1 MKKMLDKSISLVLP
15 MYNEIEYLPKAIDA
29 AKSILGELTT
39 DYEIIIVDDAST
51 DGSGKLADN
60 LSKSWNRI
68 KVIHHDKN
76 RKLGGALKTGF
87 SCATKEVIIYTDID
101 LPFDLSRLKE
111 IMPLI
116 SVSDVVIGYR
126 KGKRESV
133 VRVFYS
139 WIYNNLINF
148 IFRLN
153 IKDVNFA
160 LKIFKR
166 EILNNMQ
173 LKSEGSFINA
183 EFLAKAK
190 KLGVSIKET
199 SVEYQFRTYG
209 ISRLSTPLVI
219 CKILYEMI
227 KFYPEIT
234 LFSKKKS
241 MYDKIKKIYNKA
253 DFWTRIYIFGRF
265 KTCPFDKIEKFIP
278 KKGNI
283 VDLGCGTALLL
294 NFLTLEQGERSL
306 FGFDID
312 KRKISVAMES
322 VKGRHGISIEEKDI
336 NSDSLALPKAGCI
349 TFLDVLSYFD
359 FSKKKKLLVRLY
371 DFLEPDGLLIIK
383 DIDRNFSL
391 KYLFAFFQE
400 FLAVKVLGL
409 TSADGLYF
417 ADKKSYLSL
426 LKECKFI
433 TNVFDLSK
441 GYLYPHILYVCH
453 K

>member
-1 MKKMLDKSISLVLP
+1 MLNKSISLVFP

-29 AKSILGELTT
+29 AKSILGELTA
-39 DYEIIIVDDAST
+39 DCEIIIVDDAST
-51 DGSGKLADN
+51 DGSGKLADDF
-60 LSKSWNRI
+60 SKSGNRI

-87 SCATKEVIIYTDID
+87 SCATKDIIIYTDID

-116 SVSDVVIGYR
+116 AVSDVVIGCR
-126 KGKRESV
+126 RGKRESV

-139 WIYNNLINF
+139 WVYNNLINF

-153 IKDVNFA
+153 VKDVNFA

-166 EILNNMQ
+166 ELLSNMQ

-199 SVEYQFRTYG
+199 GVEYKFRTYG
-209 ISRLSTPLVI
+209 ISRLSTPSVI

-227 KFYPEIT
+227 MFYPEIM

-241 MYDKIKKIYNKA
+241 TYDKIKKIYDKA
-253 DFWTRIYIFGRF
+253 DFWTRIHIFGRL
-265 KTCPFDKIEKFIP
+265 KTCPFDEIKKFIP
-278 KKGNI
+278 KEGNI
-283 VDLGCGTALLL
+283 VDLGCGTGLLL
-294 NFLTLEQGERSL
+294 NLLTLEQGKRSL

-312 KRKISVAMES
+312 KRKVNVARES
-322 VKGRHGISIEEKDI
+322 IKGRRGINIEEKNI
-336 NSDSLALPKAGCI
+336 NSNSLTLPKARCI
-349 TFLDVLSYFD
+349 TLLDVLSYFD
-359 FSKKKKLLVRLY
+359 FSKKKKLLARLH

-383 DIDRNFSL
+383 DIDRNFSF

-417 ADKKSYLSL
+417 ADKKNYSNL

-433 TNVFDLSK
+433 AKVFDLSK